1 MTDVDAAKPKK
12 TIRKTSGYQ
21 VFAKEYRTAGFIDEQ
36 SSLGEASKRIALAWK
51 EEENKK
57 SYEAKAQEMNASL
70 PASTA
75 EKPKKKFFT
84 TAFLEFSK
92 EERPKISTQ
101 SPEWCFAQVSKE
113 VGRKWKDLAAS
124 DKGHWESVAATKKTA
139 AAAAEISVAA
149 AEEGV

>member
-21 VFAKEYRTAGFIDEQ
+21 VFAKEYRAAGFIDEQ

-51 EEENKK
+51 EEEEETKK

-70 PASTA
+70 PASSA
-75 EKPKKKFFT
+75 EKPKKPFFT

-92 EERPKISTQ
+92 VERPKVSTQ

-113 VGRKWKDLAAS
+113 VGRTWKDLAAS
-124 DKGHWESVAATKKTA
+124 DKAHWESVAATKKTA
-139 AAAAEISVAA
+139 AAAA
-149 AEEGV
+149 GCC